1 MRRDFRKPVGD
12 RLVRL
17 IETDE
22 PGVLDRAVTMH
33 NSWWSNGLQLNA
45 HALTVQIQ
53 NGGIMLGIFSKAD
66 MKLLGFIQGFRIPFS
81 ALQRKL
87 PWTQSWDG
95 ITAQGSFVMD
105 DPDADCLVCVNIVR
119 EKTARDNGN
128 HAGQEKLLLTPEA
141 FQNYLRSDKD
151 PSIRFHLKAK
161 GGYKDQPTIMQVLP
175 QGRPKDED
183 ALGYNVLF
191 LYPKIDKEPVL
202 TQEASPTIQ
211 LVEAAML
218 YCHARNIPHLVAY
231 SRPLFL
237 SRYFR
242 LV

>member
-1 MRRDFRKPVGD
+1 MRQHFRKIAGD
-12 RLVRL
+12 RLIRS
-17 IETDE
+17 ITADE
-22 PGVLDRAVTMH
+22 STVLDQAVSMH
-33 NSWWSNGLQLNA
+33 NLWWSNGLQLNT
-45 HALTVQIQ
+45 HALMVQIQ
-53 NGGIMLGIFSKAD
+53 NGVMLGIFSRSEI
-66 MKLLGFIQGFRIPFS
+66 KLLGFIQGFRIPFV
-81 ALQRKL
+81 ALQKRL

-119 EKTARDNGN
+119 EKTARDNGQQQT
-128 HAGQEKLLLTPEA
+128 QEKMLLSSGA
-141 FQNYLRSDKD
+141 FQDYLRSDKD
-151 PSIRFHLKAK
+151 PSIRFHLKPK

-211 LVEAAML
+211 LVEAAMI
-218 YCHARNIPHLVAY
+218 YCHAQHIPHLVAY